1 MSCDTVKEL
10 EEIVIDWI
18 KNWKFAKKV
27 GNLVYISYLDKIK
40 QR

>member
-18 KNWKFAKKV
+18 KNWKFAKNSLKTM
-27 GNLVYISYLDKIK
+27 
-40 QR
+40 